1 MEIEAITEN
10 IHANVEWDGSNVAC
24 INTTEGLVLV
34 DTPMLPKDITHWKK
48 FVLGLNPKGIR
59 YIVITHS
66 HFDHIIGCKQLG
78 GTVIMHEKGRE
89 RLFEEDATLRE
100 SMAGLAPD
108 RTEEEVNFILSEP
121 LIPSEITMG
130 GTLTLNLG
138 ETTLELH
145 HVGGHSD
152 DSIVVH
158 ALEERVLL
166 TGDNITSA
174 RHPYKGH
181 ACFSDWI
188 EALEFMDTLDVET
201 IIPGH
206 GEICGRDE
214 IGRFIDYMRALHS
227 LTSESIEEG
236 ISCDAVVSRVA
247 ERMFGYFETEPERL
261 EAAKMMFDFG
271 TKRLY
276 EEIQKSGKV

>member
-1 MEIEAITEN
+1 
-10 IHANVEWDGSNVAC
+10 
-24 INTTEGLVLV
+24 
-34 DTPMLPKDITHWKK
+34 MLPKEITQWKE

-66 HFDHIIGCKQLG
+66 HFDHIIGCRELG

-89 RLFEEDATLRE
+89 RLFEENATLRE

-130 GTLTLNLG
+130 ETLTLNLG
-138 ETTLELH
+138 DTTLELH
-145 HVGGHSD
+145 HVGGHSP
-152 DSIVVH
+152 DSIVVQ
-158 ALEERVLL
+158 AVEDRILM

-174 RHPYKGH
+174 MHPYKGH

-188 EALEFMDTLDVET
+188 RALEFMDALDVDT

-206 GEICGRDE
+206 GAICRREE

-236 ISCDAVVSRVA
+236 ISCDAVVRKVRD
-247 ERMFGYFETEPERL
+247 EMFGYFETDPERL
-261 EAAKMMFDFG
+261 EAARMMFDLG

-276 EEIQKSGKV
+276 EEIEENRS